1 MSMLNVTL
9 YVVVGLVSGILGGL
23 LGIGGGIVI
32 IPAFIYIFGMSQ
44 HMAQGTTLALMVP
57 PIGLL
62 AAWTYYNHGDVNL
75 KAAALVCIGFF
86 VGGLLGAKLAVG
98 IPEAMLR
105 KTFGVAML
113 AIAVQ
118 MIFGK

>member
-1 MSMLNVTL
+1 MLNVTL
-9 YVVVGLVSGILGGL
+9 YVVIGLVSGILGGL
-23 LGIGGGIVI
+23 LGIGGGII
-32 IPAFIYIFGMSQ
+32 MIPAFIYIFGMSQ
-44 HMAQGTTLALMVP
+44 HQAQGTTLALMVP

-75 KAAALVCIGFF
+75 KVAAFVCIGFF
-86 VGGLLGAKLAVG
+86 VGGLLGAKMAVG

-113 AIAVQ
+113 AIGLQ

>member
-1 MSMLNVTL
+1 MLHVIL
-9 YVVVGLVSGILGGL
+9 YIAVGLVSGILGGL
-23 LGIGGGIVI
+23 LGIGGGIII

-75 KAAALVCIGFF
+75 KAAAFVCIGFF
-86 VGGLLGAKLAVG
+86 IGGLLGAKLAVG

-105 KTFGVAML
+105 KTFGIAML
-113 AIAVQ
+113 AIALQ